1 MNVLITGALGFGGRN
16 LNKVLSKKGSCK
28 LFVSDI
34 NRDVSTANYWHCDSL
49 DFESVNELLLKT
61 KPDFIYHL
69 VGSFSNEYEKDY
81 AANVLATKNV
91 LEAVRNLEK
100 DCRVM
105 LFGSAAEYGVV
116 VKGENPIKE
125 SRALRPVSVYG
136 LTKTYQTALM
146 QYYLNALNLDIVM
159 ARPFNIFGR
168 GISSKLFVGRVYQ
181 QIQLLKNNEIEKI
194 VLGNLDNE
202 RDYISIDDAIE
213 HYITIMLYGKKGEIY
228 NVGSGAPLQ
237 TRTLLKKIL
246 KEENVDESF
255 VESVNIERDNTYD
268 VSQIYADIS
277 KLQSLGKN
285 E

>member
-1 MNVLITGALGFGGRN
+1 MYKRQ
-16 LNKVLSKKGSCK
+16 
-28 LFVSDI
+28 
-34 NRDVSTANYWHCDSL
+34 ANYWQCDSL

-105 LFGSAAEYGVV
+105 LFGSAAEYGDV

-136 LTKTYQTALM
+136 LTKAYQTALM
-146 QYYLNALNLDIVM
+146 HYYLNALNLDIVM
-159 ARPFNIFGR
+159 ARPFNIFGK

-181 QIQLLKNNEIEKI
+181 QIQLLKNNEIERI

-237 TRTLLKKIL
+237 TRKLLKKIL
-246 KEENVDESF
+246 KEENVDESL
-255 VESVNIERDNTYD
+255 VESANIERDNTYD

-277 KLQSLGKN
+277 KLKSLGKN